1 MYGYKKQKKK
11 KYPQDN
17 GFVFEK
23 TCKPKERVRLLDS
36 VKNVDL
42 KSLPPFQGIL
52 VEKIKRHCW
61 TQYYSKQLECII
73 QLKTTLKL
81 NLDGN

>member
-1 MYGYKKQKKK
+1 MDRKNKKNIYKILHLH
-11 KYPQDN
+11 
-17 GFVFEK
+17 FEK
-23 TCKPKERVRLLDS
+23 TCKPKKRVRPLDS

-42 KSLPPFQGIL
+42 KSLLPCQGIC
-52 VEKIKRHCW
+52 VEQIKRHGW
-61 TQYYSKQLECII
+61 MQYSKQLEWTC

>member
-1 MYGYKKQKKK
+1 MGIKNKRKKNIHKILGL
-11 KYPQDN
+11 Y
-17 GFVFEK
+17 FEK